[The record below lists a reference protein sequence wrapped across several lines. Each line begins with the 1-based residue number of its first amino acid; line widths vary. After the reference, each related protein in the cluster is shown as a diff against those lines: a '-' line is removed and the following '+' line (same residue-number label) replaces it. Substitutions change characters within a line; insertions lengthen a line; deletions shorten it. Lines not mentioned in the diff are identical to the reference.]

1 MGTSSSYKGSTSKVS
16 RVLRDGVS
24 DWAGSQD
31 GGTPTALPESVI
43 AQALKIPVF
52 PRSSGGGGGG
62 GGTGGGAAGGGGT
75 PRSGKQSS
83 PRRDARA
90 YASTASR
97 AAGLA
102 RAFREGDRA
111 ALEKAGL
118 DFDKLSSMSTR
129 SEMVRAILDVVL
141 EAQTSSDIPTEE
153 QRDMAGA
160 LLDWMLDT
168 DQNPDLPDAAATSE
182 HAIGLIVA
190 EIFLS
195 ESGEFTSRD
204 GLTREQFIDSVYDA
218 SQQLASRANMSDH
231 GASQGSID
239 KAIESG
245 LRILRRLYPGS
256 SS

>member
-31 GGTPTALPESVI
+31 GGAPTALPESVI

-62 GGTGGGAAGGGGT
+62 GGGAGGGGA
-75 PRSGKQSS
+75 PRGGKQSS

-102 RAFREGDRA
+102 RAFREGDHA
-111 ALEKAGL
+111 TLEKAGL
-118 DFDKLSSMSTR
+118 DFNKLSSMSTR

-245 LRILRRLYPGS
+245 LRILRRLYPKGS
-256 SS
+256 S